1 MNLNSIFHLVAS
13 ITIIIFC
20 IFVFIKNK
28 KNVYFVFFGV
38 AIFVWL
44 FASFFA
50 YISQIE
56 SQALFW
62 FKISYIGVAFI
73 PPTFFH
79 FVFNLLGRK
88 PNKIISL
95 NYIISLCFIFLL
107 YSSGYFIKGLYKYS
121 WGYYPKAS
129 FIGHPLFLLFFNI
142 LFSASI
148 ILIFLSFH
156 SKTSKLSVSDKNRLK
171 YLFIGNIIGAL
182 GALDFLPNYG
192 INIYPLGFI
201 FMMVFPSIY
210 TYAILR
216 YRLMDIQVVFKR
228 TMAYS
233 LSVGLLTAFFVFLVI
248 TVTNLLSSYAH
259 VSSFTVSIFAVII
272 IALLF
277 NPLRNKIQKI
287 IDKLFYK
294 KTYDYYGTLQ
304 KVSHDLAAMFD
315 LKKIYSFIGDT
326 IFSAL
331 GLRSIY
337 LISAGPGGDYEVV
350 YQMLYDEKKRD
361 KKTPKID
368 GDCFM
373 VKSLRTSE
381 DIVIKDELPALVD
394 LLGQETID
402 CITTNLELFDG
413 EAVMPVVGDGKPSLL
428 MILGGKLSGDIF
440 TNEDINFLK
449 TVSNQIAIA
458 IKNAKL
464 YSDKLHSEKFAS
476 IGMMS
481 ATFAHEIRNPLTSI
495 KTFTQLFPEK
505 FDDAEFRNIFSKIVI
520 DDIGRIDGL
529 IKDLLSFS
537 SKESVPGINT
547 LDITELVNGVL
558 EHQKGRFEFEKNNI
572 SLRKKYKDAR
582 INILGDPQKLKRALI
597 NIISNGCQAMQE
609 NGVLTVDI
617 MPNSKEVD
625 IKISDTGK
633 GMSSQEM
640 AKIFDPFYTTKAMGM
655 GLGLAISKKIIEDQ
669 GGRIAVESK
678 LSQGTTFTISLQVE
692 KKSDN

>member
-1 MNLNSIFHLVAS
+1 MWSIIAGDKFLPSAYKVLNSFYSFEMVTLSSLIAL
-13 ITIIIFC
+13 
-20 IFVFIKNK
+20 
-28 KNVYFVFFGV
+28 
-38 AIFVWL
+38 AIWGIWIVWG
-44 FASFFA
+44 F
-50 YISQIE
+50 Y
-56 SQALFW
+56 
-62 FKISYIGVAFI
+62 
-73 PPTFFH
+73 
-79 FVFNLLGRK
+79 NLLRAY
-88 PNKIISL
+88 
-95 NYIISLCFIFLL
+95 NYF
-107 YSSGYFIKGLYKYS
+107 SGLE
-121 WGYYPKAS
+121 
-129 FIGHPLFLLFFNI
+129 
-142 LFSASI
+142 
-148 ILIFLSFH
+148 
-156 SKTSKLSVSDKNRLK
+156 KLQLK
-171 YLFIGNIIGAL
+171 YLILGMVLGWSGGFFYVLPFFYITVFPIGNFTIPIYCII
-182 GALDFLPNYG
+182 
-192 INIYPLGFI
+192 
-201 FMMVFPSIY
+201 V

-216 YRLMDIQVVFKR
+216 YRLMDINIAIKKTAV
-228 TMAYS
+228 YS
-233 LSVGLLTAFFVFLVI
+233 LSAGLLMGFFVVATL
-248 TVTNLLSSYAH
+248 TLTKLLSTYTR
-259 VSSFTVSIFAVII
+259 VDSFKVSIFVALI

-277 NPLRNKIQKI
+277 NPLRNKIQEL

-294 KTYDYYGTLQ
+294 KTYDYYDTLQ

-337 LISAGPGGDYEVV
+337 LLSAGPGGDYEVV
-350 YQMLYDEKKRD
+350 YHMLHDEKEKRD

-402 CITTNLELFDG
+402 CVTANLELFDG
-413 EAVMPVVGDGKPSLL
+413 EAVMPVVGDGKPSLFL
-428 MILGGKLSGDIF
+428 ILGGKLSGDIF
-440 TNEDINFLK
+440 TNEDVNFLK
-449 TVSNQIAIA
+449 TVSNQTAIA

-464 YSDKLHSEKFAS
+464 YSDKFRSEKFAS

-495 KTFTQLFPEK
+495 KTFAQLFPEK
-505 FDDAEFRNIFSKIVI
+505 FADAEFRNTFSKIVI

-537 SKESVPGINT
+537 SKESASGINA
-547 LDITELVNGVL
+547 LDVAELVDNVI
-558 EHQKGRFEFEKNNI
+558 ESQKSRFEFEKNNI
-572 SLRKKYKDAR
+572 SLRKKYKGAA

-597 NIISNGCQAMQE
+597 NIITNGCQAMQE

-617 MPNSKEVD
+617 IPNSKEVD
-625 IKISDTGK
+625 IKISDTGT
-633 GMSSQEM
+633 GMTPHEM

-655 GLGLAISKKIIEDQ
+655 GLGLAISKKIIEDH